1 MHFGDICFL
10 REVVM
15 SFAVRSSTLSLGLSV
30 CVIAVAACSEQT
42 PTAPRA
48 GAARATASASGLAS
62 VGASRRLIALRDS
75 NSASNV
81 IARIRALGGK
91 VIRSHPGAGIVV
103 ASGLTD
109 AAAQSLAQQPD
120 VVEVMKDR
128 LVQWVRPTSLP
139 SSAVEASEA
148 AKHRPITGAP
158 DDQSGAEFFS
168 QYQWNMRVIR
178 ASDVW
183 LLADGHGKGTTVCD
197 LDSGIDPTHIDLAG
211 KVDLNVSTS
220 MVATEP
226 DIIDYN
232 GHGTFV
238 SSQIATNGIGMASV
252 APLATLCQV
261 KVLDKTGGGLLSD
274 GIAGVIYAADAKAD
288 VINMSFGA
296 YLTTKDPDSKLVAHF
311 FQRAVNYAHNKG
323 VTVVAAA
330 GNGDSLGV
338 GIDLATDAKGLIE
351 IPAQLNNVISVG
363 ATAPHAQQPGTFDDL
378 ASYSNYGYPGVD
390 VFAPGGDF
398 VAGSVI
404 EDVVI
409 GACSSFAYPQC
420 AGGSSYLFADGTS
433 VASPLVAGEA
443 AVIQSDTPDR
453 KTKLDKCILESSDPL
468 GSRVPDPVF
477 GFGRIDVLAGIHC
490 KQIE

>member
-1 MHFGDICFL
+1 MPVAG
-10 REVVM
+10 
-15 SFAVRSSTLSLGLSV
+15 RSSARALIASAL
-30 CVIAVAACSEQT
+30 VIAIAACSEQA
-42 PTAPRA
+42 PLAPRA
-48 GAARATASASGLAS
+48 DASRANASASSLAN
-62 VGASRRLIALRDS
+62 VGATRRLIALRDGRP
-75 NSASNV
+75 AAAV
-81 IARIRALGGK
+81 VARIRALGGT
-91 VIRSHPGAGIVV
+91 VTRTHEGAGIVL

-109 AAAQSLAQQPD
+109 AAAQSLAQNPD
-120 VVEVMKDR
+120 VVEMLKDR
-128 LVQWVRPTSLP
+128 MVQWVPPKALNRS
-139 SSAVEASEA
+139 A
-148 AKHRPITGAP
+148 AKASSVHRPSPGAP
-158 DDQSGAEFFS
+158 DDQSGAEFFPRF
-168 QYQWNMRVIR
+168 QWNMRVIR
-178 ASDVW
+178 ASNVW
-183 LLADGHGKGTTVCD
+183 LLNDGHGKGTTVCD
-197 LDSGIDPTHIDLAG
+197 LDTGVDPTHIDLAG
-211 KVDLNVSTS
+211 KVDLGVSTS
-220 MVATEP
+220 MVVTEP

-261 KVLDKTGGGLLSD
+261 KVLSKTGSGLLSD

-296 YLTTKDPDSKLVAHF
+296 YFTTKDPDFKQIVHF

-338 GIDLATDAKGLIE
+338 GIDLATDPKGLIQ

-390 VFAPGGDF
+390 VFAPGGDLT
-398 VAGSVI
+398 AGGVI
-404 EDVVI
+404 EDLVI
-409 GACSSFAYPQC
+409 GACSSFSDPQC
-420 AGGSSYLFADGTS
+420 ADHITYSLGAGTS
-433 VASPLVAGEA
+433 FAAPLASGEA

-453 KTKLDKCILESSDPL
+453 KMALDKCIIQSADPL
-468 GSRVPDPVF
+468 SSHVPDRVF

-490 KQIE
+490 KRIE

>member
-1 MHFGDICFL
+1 
-10 REVVM
+10 M
-15 SFAVRSSTLSLGLSV
+15 SFAGRSSSLSLILSAFV
-30 CVIAVAACSEQT
+30 LAVAACSEQA
-42 PTAPRA
+42 PLAPRA
-48 GAARATASASGLAS
+48 DASRTTASPSKLAS
-62 VGASRRLIALRDS
+62 VGASRRLIALRDGS
-75 NSASNV
+75 TATNV
-81 IARIRALGGK
+81 IARIRALGGT
-91 VIRSHPGAGIVV
+91 VTRSHEGAGIVV

-128 LVQWVRPTSLP
+128 MVQWVPPKSLRP
-139 SSAVEASEA
+139 SSVKASEA
-148 AKHRPITGAP
+148 LARRPSIGAP
-158 DDQSGAEFFS
+158 DDQSGAEFFPEF
-168 QYQWNMRVIR
+168 QWNMRVIH

-183 LLADGHGKGTTVCD
+183 LLRDGHGQGTTVCD
-197 LDSGIDPTHIDLAG
+197 LDSGVDPTHIDLAG
-211 KVDLNVSTS
+211 KVDLGVSTS

-238 SSQIATNGIGMASV
+238 SSQITTNGIGMASV

-261 KVLDKTGGGLLSD
+261 KVLDKTGAGLLSD

-296 YLTTKDPDSKLVAHF
+296 YFTTKDPDFKLVVHF
-311 FQRAVNYAHNKG
+311 FQRAVNYAHSKG

-351 IPAQLNNVISVG
+351 IPAQLKNVISVG

-409 GACSSFAYPQC
+409 GACSSFSDPDC
-420 AGGSSYLFADGTS
+420 ADHITYSLSAGTS
-433 VASPLVAGEA
+433 FASALAAGEA

-453 KTKLDKCILESSDPL
+453 KTKLDQCIIDSSDPL
-468 GSRVPDPVF
+468 SSRVPDPVF
-477 GFGRIDVLAGIHC
+477 GFGRINVLAGIECHRL
-490 KQIE
+490 K